1 MFESRKRS
9 IAKAVSYRVLGSCL
23 TAAIALVLSGQWDI
37 ALGIGLFDGVVKMGA
52 YFVHERL
59 WARVRWGMPRRPDYE
74 I

>member
-9 IAKAVSYRVLGSCL
+9 IAKAVSYRVLGSLL
-23 TAAIALVLSGQWDI
+23 TAAIALWLSGQWDI
-37 ALGIGLFDGVVKMGA
+37 ALGIGLLDGVAKMGA

-59 WARVRWGMPRRPDYE
+59 WARVRWGVPRRPDYE